1 MPKAVLGILTTYPDG
16 SSCRGPRWPQWRSF
30 AQLIRHGNERGV
42 LVYVFSPDGVDWAAG
57 RVRGWRCGPAGTPAD
72 RWTLRTFPL
81 PDAVYNRVP
90 TRIAENRLTVQRTLR
105 MFRRWL
111 GDKFGDKVF
120 NPHYLNKA
128 MLNRAL
134 GRHSQLARHM
144 PATAPLRDSAGLYR
158 FFSRHGRVYLKAAGG
173 SLGNHI
179 MELANTPTGRW
190 RLRYNYGH
198 NRTRTAYFHSW
209 AGVWDMVARLTRGRV
224 FLMQQAIPLARADGR
239 PFDLRLLVQ
248 KQPDGRWQF
257 TGGAARVA
265 GRGQITTHVPR
276 GGRRMAMATAL
287 EKAFGDDADALT
299 EQVAR
304 LTEQAATALEQS
316 LQRKFVELSLD
327 VGVDHRG
334 HSWIFELNA
343 KPLHFDELDIQRRRV
358 ANLIS
363 YVGEMVAD
371 GRAGVKDGV
380 SSRADTA
387 SGIPIRPVTET
398 RLGRASGLST
408 RSGTESRAGTRADTS
423 AHGFR

>member
-30 AQLIRHGNERGV
+30 AQLIRWGSEQGV
-42 LVYVFSPDGVDWAAG
+42 LVYVFSPDGVDWATG
-57 RVRGWRCGPAGTPAD
+57 RVRGWRCGPPGTPAH
-72 RWTLRTFPL
+72 RWTARTFPL

-90 TRIAENRLTVQRTLR
+90 TRIAENRLSVQRTLR
-105 MFRRWL
+105 MFRRRL
-111 GDKFGDKVF
+111 GDRFGDKVF
-120 NPHYLNKA
+120 NPHYLNKS

-134 GRHSQLARHM
+134 GRHEEMAQHI
-144 PATAPLRDSAGLYR
+144 PATAPLRDAAGLHR

-179 MELANTPTGRW
+179 MELSASSGGRL

-198 NRTRTAYFHSW
+198 NRTRTAYFNSW
-209 AGVWDMVARLTRGRV
+209 AGAWEMVARLARGRV

-248 KQPDGRWQF
+248 KMPDGRWQF

-276 GGRRMAMATAL
+276 GGRRMAMDTAL
-287 EKAFGDDADALT
+287 EKAFGQRADELT
-299 EQVAR
+299 VEVAR
-304 LTEQAATALEQS
+304 LAERAAHALEHA

-343 KPLHFDELDIQRRRV
+343 KPLHFDERDIQRRRV
-358 ANLIS
+358 ANLIA
-363 YVGEMVAD
+363 YVESMAAPEKVHIRAANDERPAALYPGHDERMLLGGWNDD
-371 GRAGVKDGV
+371 G
-380 SSRADTA
+380 
-387 SGIPIRPVTET
+387 
-398 RLGRASGLST
+398 LFL
-408 RSGTESRAGTRADTS
+408 RSGTNERL
-423 AHGFR
+423 